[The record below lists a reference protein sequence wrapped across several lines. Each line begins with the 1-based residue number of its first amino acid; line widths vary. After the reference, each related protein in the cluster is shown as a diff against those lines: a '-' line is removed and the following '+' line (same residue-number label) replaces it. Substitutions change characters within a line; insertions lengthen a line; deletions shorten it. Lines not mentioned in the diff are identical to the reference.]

1 MFYKVDLTKYT
12 LRTTRIYMDFD
23 KFSLSPYQL
32 KAIEKELT
40 NFKDSF
46 GKPWNEW
53 DISDLEYRLKNNW
66 RFYLVGN
73 GRDGLELPVIEG
85 WAFIDYNWEI
95 PYLSNR
101 YVVPKYRDRKL
112 SEDLVWMRLN
122 DLKKQGYDYCF
133 GHIHKWNKPAQ
144 LVSRKVKDLVEIN
157 EKYESL
163 GIKKK

>member
-12 LRTTRIYMDFD
+12 PKQTRIYMDFD

-32 KAIEKELT
+32 KSIEKELN
-40 NFKDSF
+40 NFQDSF
-46 GKPWNEW
+46 GKSWNEW
-53 DISDLEYRLKNNW
+53 DMSDLEYRLKNNW

-73 GRDGLELPVIEG
+73 GREGLELPVTEG

-95 PYLSNR
+95 PKLCNR
-101 YVVPKYRDRKL
+101 YVVPQHRDGKL
-112 SEDLVWMRLN
+112 GNDLVWMRFN

>member
-32 KAIEKELT
+32 KAIENELS
-40 NFKDSF
+40 NFQDSF

-53 DISDLEYRLKNNW
+53 NISDLEYRLKNNW

-101 YVVPKYRDRKL
+101 YVVPEFRDGKL
-112 SEDLVWMRLN
+112 GEDLVWMRLN

-133 GHIHKWNKPAQ
+133 GHIHKWNKPAK
-144 LVSRKVKDLVEIN
+144 LISRKLKGFTE
-157 EKYESL
+157 EYESL
-163 GIKKK
+163 DIKKK

>member
-32 KAIEKELT
+32 KAIENELS
-40 NFKDSF
+40 NFQDSF

-53 DISDLEYRLKNNW
+53 NISDLEYRLKNNW

-101 YVVPKYRDRKL
+101 YVVPQHRDGKL
-112 SEDLVWMRLN
+112 GEDLVWMRLN

-133 GHIHKWNKPAQ
+133 GHIHKWNKPAK
-144 LVSRKVKDLVEIN
+144 LISRKLKGFTE
-157 EKYESL
+157 EYESL
-163 GIKKK
+163 DIKKK

>member
-32 KAIEKELT
+32 KAIENELS
-40 NFKDSF
+40 NFQDSF

-53 DISDLEYRLKNNW
+53 NISDLEYRLKNNW

-95 PYLSNR
+95 PYLCNR
-101 YVVPKYRDRKL
+101 YVVPEFRDGKL
-112 SEDLVWMRLN
+112 GEDLVWMRFN

-133 GHIHKWNKPAQ
+133 GFVDNWNKPAQ
-144 LVSRKVKDLVEIN
+144 LVSRKLKGFTE
-157 EKYESL
+157 EYESL
-163 GIKKK
+163 DIKKK

>member
-32 KAIEKELT
+32 KAIENELS
-40 NFKDSF
+40 NFQDSF

-101 YVVPKYRDRKL
+101 YVVPQHRDGKL
-112 SEDLVWMRLN
+112 GEDLVWMRLN
-122 DLKKQGYDYCF
+122 DLKKQGYDSCF
-133 GHIHKWNKPAQ
+133 GFIDDWNTPAQ
-144 LVSRKVKDLVEIN
+144 MISRKLKGFVET
-157 EKYESL
+157 YESL
-163 GIKKK
+163 DIKKK